1 VADIFRRHG
10 QAYRDSHALTSEQ
23 RKVMRDIE
31 ACRTAVLGGHVD
43 KCAECGYEKE
53 PSYNSCRNRHCPK
66 CQCLRQAAWVEQ
78 RMQRILPTGYFH
90 VVFTVP
96 AELRDLAL
104 YNRRWF
110 FDQLFRA
117 ASQALLQLGSDP
129 DRLGAQIGV
138 TAVLHTW
145 TRTLRFHPH
154 LHCVVTGGGLSP
166 DGKWVGADDK
176 YLFPVEVLAILFR
189 NKLLDALAQAWR
201 AGHLDLQGP
210 CRGLRDKRAFFTL
223 KDQLY
228 RKDWVVYAKRP
239 FAGPQQVFSYLG
251 RYTHRVAISNQRILS
266 VGDDHVR
273 FLTKDGKTTSITP
286 EQFIQRFLLHVL
298 PYRFVKIRHYGLMAP
313 ANAKTRLE
321 QARQILRPSVPVPPA
336 LALLILTVLTVSGLA
351 RPVDWRRHLER
362 LTGIDLHHCPA
373 CGAPARW
380 IRIPLPG
387 TPGSDSS

>member
-1 VADIFRRHG
+1 VADIFRQHG
-10 QAYRDSHALTSEQ
+10 QAYRDSHALTSGQ
-23 RKVMRDIE
+23 RRVMRDIE

-43 KCAECGYEKE
+43 RCAQCGHQSE

-78 RMQRILPTGYFH
+78 RMQRILPTSYFH

-117 ASQALLQLGSDP
+117 ASQALLQLGRDP
-129 DRLGAQIGV
+129 ERLGAQIGL

-145 TRTLRFHPH
+145 TRSLRFHPH
-154 LHCVVTGGGLSP
+154 LHCVATGGGLSH
-166 DGKWVGADDK
+166 DGTWIEADDK
-176 YLFPVEVLAILFR
+176 HLFPVKVLAILFR
-189 NKLLDALAQAWR
+189 NKLLDALARAWR
-201 AGHLDLQGP
+201 AGHLDLRGA
-210 CRGLRDKRAFFTL
+210 CRNLRGKHAFYTL

-266 VGDDHVR
+266 ISDDHVR
-273 FLTKDGKTTSITP
+273 FLTKDGKSCTITP
-286 EQFIQRFLLHVL
+286 EQFVQRFLLHVL
-298 PYRFVKIRHYGLMAP
+298 PARFVKIRHYGLMAP
-313 ANAKTRLE
+313 ANATTRLE
-321 QARQILRPSVPVPPA
+321 QARLILRPSVPVPPA
-336 LALLILTVLTVSGLA
+336 LAILILSALTVADITSP
-351 RPVDWRRHLER
+351 RHWRQRLKH
-362 LTGIDLHHCPA
+362 LTGIDLQRCPL
-373 CGAPARW
+373 CGARW
-380 IRIPLPG
+380 TRIPSPG